1 MSHISKIELAID
13 SLECL
18 QRACAFLG
26 FRFIRN
32 QKTYKWYGRV
42 VNPELYPLPEGITQ
56 DQLGKCDHAIS
67 IPEAEYEVGIVRIGE
82 KYILLTD
89 FWDSTLRLR
98 IGENGGRLKQAYTI
112 ERVKL
117 EARKK
122 NYRVTEFKTETGIR
136 LVLAA

>member
-1 MSHISKIELAID
+1 MSHISKIELVID
-13 SLECL
+13 NLECL
-18 QRACAFLG
+18 QRACSFLG
-26 FRFIRN
+26 FKFIKN

-42 VNPELYPLPEGITQ
+42 VNPEQHPLPEGITQ
-56 DQLGKCDHAIS
+56 DQLGLCDHAIV
-67 IPEAEYEVGIVRIGE
+67 IPDADYEVGVVRKGE

-89 FWDSTLRLR
+89 FWDSKLRLR
-98 IGENGGRLKQAYTI
+98 IGENGGRMKQAYTI

-122 NYRVTEFKTETGIR
+122 NYRVTEFKTEVGIR